1 MMSWLTKVTL
11 YNPDNSTSKLCL
23 GNKSVKSTME
33 IWNSNWW
40 NLYSKNHQSWTLDH
54 LCKKRQDINFFHAAG
69 LFDTPLKHQKTRRFR
84 WYRKRPVVW
93 NGLMPCLLWK
103 KKWHKNRKTQGR
115 TNTYTLYIPTS
126 KQNKCKVPSYGL
138 SIHIS
143 IRHKDIQP
151 LLLFL
156 KTCFD
161 IEVKLFVQ
169 IFSWQ
174 FIIRILLLMFH
185 PLFL

>member
-23 GNKSVKSTME
+23 RNKSVKSTME

-103 KKWHKNRKTQGR
+103 KKMTQKQENTRKNKHIYLIYTYKQAKQMQS
-115 TNTYTLYIPTS
+115 TFVWSFNTYINSP
-126 KQNKCKVPSYGL
+126 
-138 SIHIS
+138 
-143 IRHKDIQP
+143 
-151 LLLFL
+151 
-156 KTCFD
+156 
-161 IEVKLFVQ
+161 
-169 IFSWQ
+169 
-174 FIIRILLLMFH
+174 
-185 PLFL
+185 